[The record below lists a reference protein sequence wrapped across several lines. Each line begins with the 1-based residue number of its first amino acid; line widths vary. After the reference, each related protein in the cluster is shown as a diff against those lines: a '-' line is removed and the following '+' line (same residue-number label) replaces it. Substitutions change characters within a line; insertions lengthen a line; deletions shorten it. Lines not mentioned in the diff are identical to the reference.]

1 MAYNIVKSD
10 GTPLATISDGQ
21 TNSTATSLTLVGK
34 NFAGYGTFLNE
45 NFVKLLEHFAS
56 SNEPANP

>member
-1 MAYNIVKSD
+1 MAYNITKSD

-34 NFAGYGTFLNE
+34 NFAGYGTSARRTLKAYE
-45 NFVKLLEHFAS
+45 AALAAKLAAAE
-56 SNEPANP
+56 

>member
-1 MAYNIVKSD
+1 MAYNITKSD

-45 NFVKLLEHFAS
+45 NFVKLLD
-56 SNEPANP
+56 